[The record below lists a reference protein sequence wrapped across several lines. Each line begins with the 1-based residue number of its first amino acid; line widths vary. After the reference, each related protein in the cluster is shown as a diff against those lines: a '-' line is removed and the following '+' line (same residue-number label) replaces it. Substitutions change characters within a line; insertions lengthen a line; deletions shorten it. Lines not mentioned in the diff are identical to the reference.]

1 MKRILLLNVFVF
13 GMLPLHGQDLL
24 SELEASEKSETN
36 IVTQTFKGTRV
47 INGFSV
53 ETKGRGELE
62 FIFAHRFGTLNEG
75 SYSLWGLDNSFVRL
89 GLEYGLT
96 DRLGIGLGRTS
107 TDKTIDSY
115 LRYKLFRQSTGER
128 SFPFTATATVAVTYN
143 APDYEGEIP
152 KLNTQD
158 RLAFASQV
166 AIARKINSKLSVQ
179 LTPMLVHRNT
189 VVDSIENNDD
199 YALGLAARHKI
210 TKSVALSVEYVSRL
224 NAQSNSPYSDAIGF
238 GIDIETG
245 GHVFQLVFTNTRGMF
260 DRWVVAE
267 TAGDFFEGDI
277 HFGFNVTRV
286 FQLRKPK

>member
-1 MKRILLLNVFVF
+1 MKRILLLSLFF
-13 GMLPLHGQDLL
+13 SGLPGLYAQDLL
-24 SELEASEKSETN
+24 KELEASEKPQRDYVN
-36 IVTQTFKGTRV
+36 QTFKGTRV

-53 ETKGRGELE
+53 ETKGKGELE

-75 SYSLWGLDNSFVRL
+75 SYTLWGLDNSFVRL

-115 LRYKLFRQSTGER
+115 LRYKLFRQNNGDR
-128 SFPFTATATVAVTYN
+128 SFPFTATATWALTYD
-143 APDYEGEIP
+143 APNFAGEG
-152 KLNTQD
+152 LTAQD

-166 AIARKINSKLSVQ
+166 AIARKINSSLSVQ
-179 LTPMLVHRNT
+179 VTPMFVHRNA
-189 VVDSIENNDD
+189 VIDSIANNDD
-199 YALGLAARHKI
+199 FALGFAARQKI
-210 TKSVALSVEYVSRL
+210 TRSVSLSAEYILRL
-224 NAQSNSPYSDAIGF
+224 NAPANSPYYNAIGL

-267 TAGDFFEGDI
+267 TTGDFFDGDV

-286 FQLRKPK
+286 FQIGKTKR